1 MSPERF
7 RASILAAGGVM
18 HRDGGGGAR
27 EFLIVHRPRYDDWS
41 LPKGKLNRKEG
52 FLEAA
57 LREVR
62 EETGIQGNRPI
73 DVGSV
78 GYETD
83 AGNRKVV
90 RWWHMEMVGGEFQPN
105 REVDD
110 IAWLPVD
117 QATERL
123 TYANDRK
130 VLARADALT
139 DDPTYSKIYLVR
151 HAHSRVKSQWKGK
164 DRKRPLDQRGR
175 KQAIDLAVRFKAHP
189 VSHILSSDSQR
200 CVQTA
205 KPLVNA
211 IRMAPILDRR
221 LRIGGDADGVF
232 EMIDELQGESV
243 VVVTHGEIIEPVTK
257 KLRKGG
263 VELDG
268 PKEWK
273 KGSVWILEARTG
285 SVRSGRY
292 IPPKR

>member
-7 RASILAAGGVM
+7 RASIMAAGGVL
-18 HRDGGGGAR
+18 HRDGDGGKR

-41 LPKGKLNRKEG
+41 LPKGKLNRGESFIK
-52 FLEAA
+52 AA

-62 EETGIQGNRPI
+62 EETGIQGKRPV

-78 GYETD
+78 GYQTD

-90 RWWHMEMVGGEFQPN
+90 RWWHMEIVGGRFRPN

-110 IAWLPVD
+110 VAWLPLKE
-117 QATERL
+117 AKKRL
-123 TYANDRK
+123 QYSNDRR

-151 HAHSRVKSQWKGK
+151 HARSGVKSQWKGK
-164 DRKRPLDQRGR
+164 DRKRPLDRRGR
-175 KQAIDLAVRFKAHP
+175 RQAVDLAVRFRAHA
-189 VSHILSSDSQR
+189 VSRILSSHSQR
-200 CVQTA
+200 CMQTA

-211 IRMAPILDRR
+211 IRMPAILDRR
-221 LRIGGDADGVF
+221 LRIGAGVGDVLELF
-232 EMIDELQGESV
+232 DELRGQSAF
-243 VVVTHGEIIEPVTK
+243 VVTHGEVVKPVLK
-257 KLRKGG
+257 KLRKDG
-263 VELDG
+263 VDLDG

-273 KGSVWILEARTG
+273 KGSVWVLEAREG
-285 SVRSGRY
+285 RVRSGSY